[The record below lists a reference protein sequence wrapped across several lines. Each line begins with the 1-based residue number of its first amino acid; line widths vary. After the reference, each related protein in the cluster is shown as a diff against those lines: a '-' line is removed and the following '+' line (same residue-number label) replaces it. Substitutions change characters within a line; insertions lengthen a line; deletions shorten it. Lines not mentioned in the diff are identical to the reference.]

1 MNHPVTFIFLS
12 SLIGN
17 VFIFNS
23 DSETEFVWGSWGAM
37 MVEKAQRSASCVN
50 WRGGSVERTDWRRR
64 YCVMITSFIG
74 IFASG
79 AATLHFGWFG
89 SQYFMKLSI
98 LFASILIKRKKFGR
112 RCEQLSASLVCAGVE
127 INLNFCAISLLA
139 LKNFNKF
146 ASCGRAGDAS
156 IWRFSS
162 ADRHETHELN

>member
-1 MNHPVTFIFLS
+1 MKP
-12 SLIGN
+12 SLFG
-17 VFIFNS
+17 
-23 DSETEFVWGSWGAM
+23 ELGRLEGM

-50 WRGGSVERTDWRRR
+50 LRGGSVERTDWRRR

-79 AATLHFGWFG
+79 AATLHFGWVG

-98 LFASILIKRKKFGR
+98 LFASILKKRKKFGR

-139 LKNFNKF
+139 LRNFNKF
-146 ASCGRAGDAS
+146 CFLRSSGRCFYMEILVCWSTWDS
-156 IWRFSS
+156 WIELILFNVCVTSERRSS
-162 ADRHETHELN
+162 RI